1 MRSIRKRFGCV
12 LAALTM
18 VFTGIAASSVS
29 AASAGKQI
37 TIIPNSDVQP
47 FIRQYL
53 PKSLFGSGGPFTVH
67 VQMKA
72 ENFKKTKVGG
82 SIFVN
87 VWDGRVESESVVGLS
102 EYTKSTDWVDAVSY
116 THLTL
121 PTILR
126 V

>member
-53 PKSLFGSGGPFTVH
+53 PKSLFGSGGPFYSACPDESGEL
-67 VQMKA
+67 QKDKGGRKYLRERMGRPGRIR
-72 ENFKKTKVGG
+72 VGCRTER
-82 SIFVN
+82 IHQKHRL
-87 VWDGRVESESVVGLS
+87 GRCEDDFGV
-102 EYTKSTDWVDAVSY
+102 
-116 THLTL
+116 
-121 PTILR
+121 
-126 V
+126 